1 MIGPKIV
8 YQIRNSLVPGK
19 GKIQRPQVYHYIF
32 AFDELNNSVVVGFS
46 ISCQKYLECRIFQF
60 DAIV

>member
-19 GKIQRPQVYHYIF
+19 GKIQRSQVYHYIF
-32 AFDELNNSVVVGFS
+32 AFDELNNSVGVGFS
-46 ISCQKYLECRIFQF
+46 ISCQKYLECRIFKF